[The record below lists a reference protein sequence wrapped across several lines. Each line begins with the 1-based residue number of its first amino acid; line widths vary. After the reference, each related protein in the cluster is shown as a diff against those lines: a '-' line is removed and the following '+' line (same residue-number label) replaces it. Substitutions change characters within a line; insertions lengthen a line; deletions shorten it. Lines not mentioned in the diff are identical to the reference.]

1 MMVFVNDSHG
11 RCSEMGDTRTQMTQ
25 MMIICVLAGILMIAT
40 VTVGGTGTAAA
51 QEEPKTADEFFET
64 FRAMEGTE
72 AYQEYEEF
80 ETLRTF
86 SITRVQEVGTLD
98 QDDRAEF
105 DAVVNAMVAFEQA
118 YELANAGDYEKSLAA
133 AEDAESAI
141 DDLESYGETQATLAN
156 LAVTRFYVT
165 LGDGLR
171 EEASSTER
179 APDRVELLSRTAT
192 AYERANRPT
201 EAAEF
206 NLQAEE
212 LSAEYNAAVTRIDD
226 AEATAGAF
234 LEQCPDCSTVSGVIG
249 GFANPV
255 QIFGQYQASQES
267 FSKLRTAQNDATDN
281 GLSERASELETLA
294 TDVDGARRS
303 LAVASALILIGY
315 GLGIGLLGAI
325 VFGRIFYWQRTY
337 KKGQIGAVITQ
348 GDSDV

>member
-1 MMVFVNDSHG
+1 MVFVSGLHG
-11 RCSEMGDTRTQMTQ
+11 RCSKMGDTHTQMTR
-25 MMIICVLAGILMIAT
+25 MTIACILAGTLVIAT
-40 VTVGGTGTAAA
+40 VTAGGIGTAAA
-51 QEEPKTADEFFET
+51 QETPETADEFFET

-86 SITRVQEVGTLD
+86 AITRVQEVGTLD
-98 QDDRAEF
+98 EDDRAEF
-105 DAVVNAMVAFEQA
+105 TAVLDTMVAFERA
-118 YELANAGDYEKSLAA
+118 YELASADDYEKSLAA
-133 AEDAESAI
+133 AKDAESAI

-156 LAVTRFYVT
+156 LAMTRFYVT

-179 APDRVELLSRTAT
+179 APDRVELLSTTAT

-206 NLQAEE
+206 NLQAEQ

-226 AEATAGAF
+226 AEATAGVF
-234 LEQCPDCSTVSGVIG
+234 LEQCPDCSTVTGVIG

-255 QIFGQYQASQES
+255 QIFAQYQASQES
-267 FSKLRTAQNDATDN
+267 FSRLRAAQDDATDN
-281 GLSERASELETLA
+281 GLSERASEIESLA
-294 TDVDGARRS
+294 TDVDEARRS

-315 GLGIGLLGAI
+315 GLAIGVLGAI
-325 VFGRIFYWQRTY
+325 VFARVFYWQRTY
-337 KKGQIGAVITQ
+337 DRGQIGAVITQ
-348 GDSDV
+348 GDTDV